1 MWLLG
6 PFSPQKI
13 HRNGQIW
20 ALGPSFPPQKK
31 TEKWV
36 SVNLRTFL
44 PPKHWDMGHFGLLG
58 LFFLGNTQKW
68 TIWTLGPFFFYPK
81 PLRNGSIWLLGP
93 PFPQKILRNAQ
104 MCILGP
110 LFFPQN
116 SQKWVSLGFRASSA
130 PQNTQ
135 KWVNFT
141 QKWANS
147 DLRTS
152 FSRKTLRKAQIW
164 ALGPLFFSHRNSQK
178 WANGHFMAFFFH
190 PKTPRNGSVWVSGPL
205 PLRRSG
211 MDKCGF

>member
-1 MWLLG
+1 
-6 PFSPQKI
+6 
-13 HRNGQIW
+13 
-20 ALGPSFPPQKK
+20 
-31 TEKWV
+31 
-36 SVNLRTFL
+36 
-44 PPKHWDMGHFGLLG
+44 MGHFGLLG

-93 PFPQKILRNAQ
+93 PFPPEILRNAQ

-110 LFFPQN
+110 PFFPQN

-190 PKTPRNGSVWVSGPL
+190 PKTPRNGSVWVLGPL

-211 MDKCGF
+211 MDKCGFWASFLSPKPSEMGKFALQGLFLPPERFKMDQFGL